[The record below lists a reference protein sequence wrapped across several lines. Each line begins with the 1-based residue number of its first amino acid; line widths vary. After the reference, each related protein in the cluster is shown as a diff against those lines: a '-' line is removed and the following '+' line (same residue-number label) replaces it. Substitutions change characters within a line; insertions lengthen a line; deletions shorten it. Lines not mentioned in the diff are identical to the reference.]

1 MDINQKGTFLNDD
14 EYEIEILPEDYSKY
28 DMSFKIIVIGDQ
40 GVGKTCLTK
49 QAIKKEFQEFY
60 MATVGFEFL
69 TFNLA
74 IGDEVIKL
82 QIWDTCG
89 QEAYKSLITNFY
101 RNSSL
106 ALILYAI
113 NDKDSF
119 EHAQKWLDDLKEQA
133 NKNVRVFLVG
143 NKSDLEEE
151 RVISKKE
158 GEKFKE
164 DKKLDKFMETSAKTG
179 ENAQYALVEAAK
191 LLYKDYKKVQQDLAN
206 RGGQDN
212 QNNQQVNK
220 LELKEERNI
229 EEIRTKKK
237 CCLLN

>member
-1 MDINQKGTFLNDD
+1 MDINQEAIPVNDD
-14 EYEIEILPEDYSKY
+14 EYNIEILPENYSKY
-28 DMSFKIIVIGDQ
+28 DISFKIIAIGDH
-40 GVGKTCLTK
+40 GVGKTCLTSK
-49 QAIKKEFQEFY
+49 AVRNQFIELTTT
-60 MATVGFEFL
+60 TVGFDFL

-74 IGDEVIKL
+74 INNNIINL

-89 QEAYKSLITNFY
+89 QEVYRSVIRNFY
-101 RNSSL
+101 RDSSL

-229 EEIRTKKK
+229 EQIKTKK
-237 CCLLN
+237 CCLYN